1 MKKLILKGN
10 LLHVQSNDLIIN
22 INNNIKLI
30 DLFILKFNIKYKYN
44 YLEKR
49 INNKILSYYQF
60 RRVVFSLK
68 MQKCLNKIVLN
79 SLKFL

>member
-60 RRVVFSLK
+60 KRVVFSL
-68 MQKCLNKIVLN
+68 QIQNA
-79 SLKFL
+79 